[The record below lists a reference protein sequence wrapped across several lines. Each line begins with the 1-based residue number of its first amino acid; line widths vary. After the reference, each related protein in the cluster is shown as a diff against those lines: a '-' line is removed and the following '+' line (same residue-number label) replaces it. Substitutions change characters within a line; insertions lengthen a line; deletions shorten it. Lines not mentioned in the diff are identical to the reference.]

1 MLSYLKTGMATLLG
15 KHKDLVKNFPLIK
28 KLNYIANNE
37 LENRKQLKQQL
48 LLNSHSKILS
58 ILFGEKMSDI
68 NLWLDFGTLLGWY
81 RNKGIISHDCD
92 MDFAILKEDLDNFLK
107 KEQYLIKEGF
117 IRSRTFYVDS
127 EIVELSYSYNGLN
140 IDIIVYEG
148 DDTISS
154 ITIDYK
160 LNFFNKPA
168 RVEAYK
174 YNLKFDGLEN
184 GEMNNQFVRVPQ
196 NTKNYLCNLYGK
208 DFMIPNENY
217 NWRLN
222 SIYTKIEPRNIRIKI
237 H

>member
-15 KHKDLVKNFPLIK
+15 KHKDLIKNFPLIK
-28 KLNYIANNE
+28 QLNYIANNE
-37 LENRKQLKQQL
+37 LEDRKQLKQQL

-58 ILFGEKMSDI
+58 ILFGAKMSDI

-81 RNKGIISHDCD
+81 RNKEIISHDCD
-92 MDFAILKEDLDNFLK
+92 MDFAILQEDLDKFLK
-107 KEQYLIKEGF
+107 KEQYLIEEGF

-140 IDIIVYEG
+140 IDIIVYRG

-168 RVEAYK
+168 RVETYE
-174 YNLKFDGLEN
+174 YNLKFDGVEI
-184 GEMNNQFVRVPQ
+184 GEMNNQFVRVPK
-196 NTKNYLCNLYGK
+196 NTKDYLYNLYGK
-208 DFMIPNENY
+208 DFLIPNENY

-222 SIYTKIEPRNIRIKI
+222 SIYTRIEHRNIRIQL